1 MDRQLELFAKLLG
14 EYHHLVRLDPSGPA
28 HAQRVPDHD
37 LSHVVLANHSFQ
49 RRIIQTFVLTPQGC
63 QSLCRDAQWIR
74 DSHSDGFRADVQ
86 SKDASRQAIRFA
98 SCVLT
103 RHPRDYSVP
112 ENLDFRYDTGV
123 ATETIQSSS
132 TQQAVSG
139 TVSLKDGRKR
149 DWPQAVI
156 AFGVILFLVN
166 QAELVLV
173 VMMVSILLAFI
184 LSPLVDF
191 LQQFRMPRSL
201 ASFTAVIALLALIAG
216 AVYVSYAQASSF
228 IGDLPKYSAKIRQ
241 QIDQVRQKAE
251 TWENSTD
258 VQKSSEQNSGETSHG
273 GSKLS
278 DLLSRGFGSLSQGIF
293 AASFVPF
300 LVYFMLSWAQHTRS
314 ATVMLFRMEN
324 RHAAYVTLGLIAK
337 MMRSFMV
344 GNLLV
349 GLFMAALG
357 TIIFGFLDLP
367 FFYFVGPLSGF
378 LSLVP
383 YLGVVLA
390 MIPPIVVAMDQS
402 QSTDV
407 IVIIVTVFLLH
418 VFSLNV
424 LYPKFLGN
432 RLQLNPLAVTISL
445 LFWGWLWG
453 AMGLVLAI
461 PLTGAI
467 RIVFDHVQPL
477 RPYGA
482 WLGE

>member
-1 MDRQLELFAKLLG
+1 
-14 EYHHLVRLDPSGPA
+14 
-28 HAQRVPDHD
+28 
-37 LSHVVLANHSFQ
+37 
-49 RRIIQTFVLTPQGC
+49 
-63 QSLCRDAQWIR
+63 
-74 DSHSDGFRADVQ
+74 
-86 SKDASRQAIRFA
+86 
-98 SCVLT
+98 
-103 RHPRDYSVP
+103 
-112 ENLDFRYDTGV
+112 
-123 ATETIQSSS
+123 
-132 TQQAVSG
+132 
-139 TVSLKDGRKR
+139 
-149 DWPQAVI
+149 
-156 AFGVILFLVN
+156 
-166 QAELVLV
+166 
-173 VMMVSILLAFI
+173 
-184 LSPLVDF
+184 
-191 LQQFRMPRSL
+191 
-201 ASFTAVIALLALIAG
+201 
-216 AVYVSYAQASSF
+216 
-228 IGDLPKYSAKIRQ
+228 
-241 QIDQVRQKAE
+241 
-251 TWENSTD
+251 
-258 VQKSSEQNSGETSHG
+258 
-273 GSKLS
+273 
-278 DLLSRGFGSLSQGIF
+278 
-293 AASFVPF
+293 
-300 LVYFMLSWAQHTRS
+300 
-314 ATVMLFRMEN
+314 
-324 RHAAYVTLGLIAK
+324 
-337 MMRSFMV
+337 
-344 GNLLV
+344 
-349 GLFMAALG
+349 MAALG